1 VAERRARS
9 LRARITVLATLA
21 VGITLVIG
29 ALAFYGVLAL
39 SIRDTAARTAEA
51 RATDIA
57 ARIETEGLGAV
68 DRLEDEVVQ
77 VVDASGR
84 VVARS
89 EDADAGDL
97 PVTEDAQEITY
108 DDEPLLVVSEELD
121 DDSHIVVGISVD
133 DARSTLGTVALLLAF
148 AVPVIAALVAG
159 TTWWVVGRALRP
171 VSRIRSE
178 VDEITGE
185 SLDRRVQVPQTG
197 DEIAALATTMNRM
210 LDRLDAAA
218 TAQRRFV
225 SDASHELRSP
235 LATVRQH
242 AELARSHPE
251 VTSIDDL
258 ADVVHHEGLR
268 MQDLVDALLLLA
280 RLDEHAPMSRRS
292 VDLDDL
298 ALAEVRRLR
307 TAGMAVDATGIG
319 AGRIAGDERLVGQ
332 LLRNLAD
339 NAARHAKS
347 RVAISLVSSDGRV
360 ALTVE
365 DDGQGVPVEDRER
378 IFERFVRLDDAR
390 ARDEGGSGL
399 GLAIVRAIA
408 DAEGGRVSVDASPL
422 GGARFT
428 VTLPAAS

>member
-1 VAERRARS
+1 MAERRARS

-121 DDSHIVVGISVD
+121 DDSHIVVGISVE
-133 DARSTLGTVALLLAF
+133 DAQSTLATVALLLAL
-148 AVPVIAALVAG
+148 AVPVIAAIVAG

-178 VDEITGE
+178 VDEITGD
-185 SLDRRVQVPQTG
+185 SLDRRVEVPPTG
-197 DEIAALATTMNRM
+197 DEIAALAATMNRM

-218 TAQRRFV
+218 AAQRRFV

-280 RLDEHAPMSRRS
+280 RLDEHAPVSRRS

-298 ALAEVRRLR
+298 VLAEVRRLR
-307 TAGMAVDATGIG
+307 AAGITVDATGIG

-339 NAARHAKS
+339 NAARHAKGS
-347 RVAISLVSSDGRV
+347 VAISLVSSDGHV
-360 ALTVE
+360 VLTVE
-365 DDGQGVPVEDRER
+365 DDGHGVPVEDRER
-378 IFERFVRLDDAR
+378 IFERFVRLDAAR

-408 DAEGGRVSVDASPL
+408 EAEGGTVSVDASPL